1 MKYSL
6 THLEKLQDNDD
17 FWIIFLLGA
26 MIPVMF

>member
-1 MKYSL
+1 MKHSL

-17 FWIIFLLGA
+17 FRIIFLLGA